1 MDDVCFWGRYWGQSA
16 HDVLHR
22 ICPLLTQSGHW
33 ASLNDPHLNRY
44 DTPHEPRGE
53 AMTRREFITL
63 LGGAAAWPLAA
74 RAQQSTMPVVG
85 FLRSSPLNI
94 STSFVAAFRQ
104 GLKESGFNE
113 GQNVALE
120 FRYADNQIDRLPALV
135 EELLRR
141 PVNVIVANVLAALAA
156 KDATNTVPILFVT
169 GSDPVK
175 DGLVT
180 SLNRPG
186 GNITGVSFVSGAL
199 GTKRFEI
206 LRQLTPN
213 AKTIAMLVQ
222 LDADEAVLEQRQV
235 QAAARATGQQLIV
248 FNVNSAA
255 DIDAA
260 FAAMAARGVGALYIG
275 TGPFT
280 TSHRERLTELAAR
293 NAIPAMY
300 PLREFVAVGGLMSY
314 GSNITDAYRQI
325 GIYAVRVLKGEKP
338 ADLPVMQSTKFDFVI
353 NLKAA
358 KALSLKVPPSL
369 IALADEVVE

>member
-1 MDDVCFWGRYWGQSA
+1 MR
-16 HDVLHR
+16 
-22 ICPLLTQSGHW
+22 
-33 ASLNDPHLNRY
+33 
-44 DTPHEPRGE
+44 
-53 AMTRREFITL
+53 RREFITF
-63 LGGAAAWPLAA
+63 LGGAAALPFGA
-74 RAQQSTMPVVG
+74 RAQQSAVPVIG
-85 FLRSSPLNI
+85 FLRSTPL
-94 STSFVAAFRQ
+94 STSTPLLAAFRQ

-113 GQNVALE
+113 GQNVAVE
-120 FRYADNQIDRLPALV
+120 IRSADNQIDLLPALV
-135 EELLRR
+135 DELLRR
-141 PVNVIVANVLAALAA
+141 PVNIIVANVLAALAA
-156 KDATNTVPILFVT
+156 KNATTTVPILFVT

-180 SLNRPG
+180 SLNRPS

-206 LRQLTPN
+206 LRQLIPN

-222 LDADEAVLEQRQV
+222 LDVDESVLEQRQV

-255 DIDAA
+255 DIESA
-260 FAAMAARGVGALYIG
+260 FAAMAGRNVGALYVG

-280 TSHRERLTELAAR
+280 TSNREQLTELAAR

-300 PLREFVAVGGLMSY
+300 PLREFAAVGGLMSY
-314 GSNITDAYRQI
+314 GGNATDAHRQ
-325 GIYAVRVLKGEKP
+325 GCIYAARILKGEKP
-338 ADLPVMQSTKFDFVI
+338 ADLPVMQSTKSDFVI